1 MALRKQINKDVPSES
16 QQMDEDTQEDEDLD
30 DKDEL
35 SSSLLSSVSARGKR
49 RKEREHKTKSKD
61 MTEEEMMDLALRLSE
76 QEASVSALRQ
86 QQEEEAVMKAIQE
99 SMVSQTQPCPPS
111 QSQSLLPEAEASL
124 RLCSRRKLSYSNGET
139 ASASE
144 ERSGTKGPGD
154 ENNNRNKK
162 RKRKE
167 GSPLLEMPD
176 LSQASPCSSE
186 SPSVLLDSPQ
196 SCDSTQ
202 IDDCQ
207 LRKSPV
213 FPSTGCRAE
222 VHVPRLSQ
230 NLLETCRTSGF
241 VLFSQDSST
250 TTQKSPSAQH
260 KSPTF
265 PKSSSDLALSE
276 STARPKSPV
285 FSETAQGDVGEV
297 EPTPE
302 FFKSPVFGRNTQH
315 EKLPSAC
322 KPTSKNSGFMFSS
335 QESFSSSGMPTSCRP
350 KSPVFPRNAGLLKN
364 ATPSE
369 RSAFPKSPVSSET
382 ERGQDG
388 QTEQSHGRSTSP
400 ALCRTERRQ
409 NIDPDVQE
417 KSATSSAAEL
427 RDSNGDENPPTGS
440 RHRSSSSNEG
450 TGDPALCVRQ
460 DKKMDH
466 SQDDRFNK
474 STMKFKSVYSEELN
488 EASGAGN
495 RNSET
500 ELTSDMTLHWS
511 DEDEDVTPVG
521 SPSPVF
527 PEERLVHEADG
538 SAASQIHVTAA
549 SPGTNG
555 PNCSLN
561 PHRCVDASAE
571 DQSSSNKRISLRPS
585 TSSTSACQQQEP
597 QPISSQGVSSASSPP
612 GEPAGRPTVHY
623 YWGVP
628 FCPRGLD
635 PDSYTQVILAQME
648 VYEKSL
654 KRAQRCL
661 LRKAEWGE
669 AVLPEPEKSPSPES
683 PAESPQQLAPRRRGL
698 RLRGRKLS
706 ETADSPPAETE
717 EEEDK
722 KEEEEEEEERGKE
735 ERTERKEG
743 KVDTDD
749 CEVCPETQLS
759 DNDSTQD
766 LLIATDDGAV
776 ISPQLQ
782 PKSPEQ
788 PEVEMI
794 LQVDSPARNEAQE
807 EEEMEVDAPAAAET
821 EGNKPV
827 SSQNVTEEKEDRGDP
842 DVEEIKDR
850 RLPRS
855 KSPELEP
862 VVVPQST
869 ETNVD
874 CPICQRSFPATEIEM
889 HAAYCDGEVA
899 VMDEKRPEADC
910 YRVSLKPRRKRTRR
924 AAEEPTDPSDAGG
937 NQEKCFICQK
947 AVPLRDYGRHTEL
960 CIQQQAPKT
969 AAKGNLLSALQK
981 TERGDSEAG
990 PSGSR
995 LQPGDV
1001 IDLRDDD
1008 DDEEEGGGTG
1018 SRFRISNSPIRSF
1031 TPISEATGCLI
1042 DFKKQQQA
1050 KKPSQRRR

>member
-1 MALRKQINKDVPSES
+1 MALSKQINKDVPSES

-30 DKDEL
+30 DK
-35 SSSLLSSVSARGKR
+35 VK
-49 RKEREHKTKSKD
+49 KCEH

-86 QQEEEAVMKAIQE
+86 QQEEEAMMKAIQE

-111 QSQSLLPEAEASL
+111 QSHSLLPEAEASL

-176 LSQASPCSSE
+176 LSQTQNICSQASPCSSE

-207 LRKSPV
+207 LRKSPI

-241 VLFSQDSST
+241 VLCSQDSST

-285 FSETAQGDVGEV
+285 FSETAQGDDGEV

-322 KPTSKNSGFMFSS
+322 KPTSENSGFMFSS

-350 KSPVFPRNAGLLKN
+350 KSPVFSRNTGLPKN
-364 ATPSE
+364 AAPSE
-369 RSAFPKSPVSSET
+369 RSAFPKSPVPSET

-400 ALCRTERRQ
+400 VLCRTERRQ

-417 KSATSSAAEL
+417 KSVTSSAAEL
-427 RDSNGDENPPTGS
+427 RDSSSDENPSTGS

-450 TGDPALCVRQ
+450 TGDPALCLRQ
-460 DKKMDH
+460 
-466 SQDDRFNK
+466 
-474 STMKFKSVYSEELN
+474 
-488 EASGAGN
+488 
-495 RNSET
+495 
-500 ELTSDMTLHWS
+500 
-511 DEDEDVTPVG
+511 PVG

-527 PEERLVHEADG
+527 PGERLVHEADG
-538 SAASQIHVTAA
+538 SAASLIHVTAA

-561 PHRCVDASAE
+561 PHRCVDAFAE
-571 DQSSSNKRISLRPS
+571 DHSSSNKRISLRPS

-654 KRAQRCL
+654 KQAQRCL

-669 AVLPEPEKSPSPES
+669 AVLPEPE
-683 PAESPQQLAPRRRGL
+683 
-698 RLRGRKLS
+698 
-706 ETADSPPAETE
+706 
-717 EEEDK
+717 
-722 KEEEEEEEERGKE
+722 
-735 ERTERKEG
+735 
-743 KVDTDD
+743 
-749 CEVCPETQLS
+749 
-759 DNDSTQD
+759 
-766 LLIATDDGAV
+766 

-794 LQVDSPARNEAQE
+794 LPVDSPARNEAQE
-807 EEEMEVDAPAAAET
+807 EEEMEVDAPAAAEM

-827 SSQNVTEEKEDRGDP
+827 SSQNMTEEKEDRGDP

-869 ETNVD
+869 KTNVD

-910 YRVSLKPRRKRTRR
+910 YGVSLKPRRKRTRR

-995 LQPGDV
+995 LQPG
-1001 IDLRDDD
+1001 
-1008 DDEEEGGGTG
+1008 
-1018 SRFRISNSPIRSF
+1018 
-1031 TPISEATGCLI
+1031 
-1042 DFKKQQQA
+1042 
-1050 KKPSQRRR
+1050 